1 MKSIGLTGTAGY
13 DCIVI
18 PGAADGTMCA
28 DFAANALN
36 GQRFCGNEQGL
47 AKVEKA
53 TAVAMSGTICSKF
66 WLNYWMQWKIQHI
79 LKI

>member
-1 MKSIGLTGTAGY
+1 
-13 DCIVI
+13 
-18 PGAADGTMCA
+18 MCA

-47 AKVEKA
+47 AKVEEA

-66 WLNYWMQWKIQHI
+66 
-79 LKI
+79 

>member
-1 MKSIGLTGTAGY
+1 MKLIGVSATAGY

-28 DFAANALN
+28 DFMTAALN

-47 AKVEKA
+47 AKEVEA
-53 TAVAMSGTICSKF
+53 TAAAMSGTICSKF
-66 WLNYWMQWKIQHI
+66 WLNYWMQCKIQHI
-79 LKI
+79 LNI